1 MKVPTIA
8 VRKRTS
14 VVVLAIIIIIF
25 GQLAYNS
32 LPREAAPDIT
42 IPYIFVMT
50 RYPGVAP
57 EDIEQSIT
65 IPIEKKLKGLEAVKQ
80 IQSTSTEGMSSII
93 IEFVAGTDI
102 EEVLSKTKDKVD
114 LAKPEL
120 PPDLEEDPEV
130 IEINVS
136 ELPIMVLSLSG
147 PVGLVS
153 LKEIAEDLQDDIES
167 IPGVLEAEVTGG
179 LEREIRVEPNPDKLA
194 YYGLSILSLQ
204 DVIAKEN
211 QNVSGGAIRL
221 GDGRFQLRV
230 PGEFQSP
237 DEIYGLIVG
246 LHHDRPVY
254 LKEVARVV
262 DGFKDEEGRSRLNGH
277 EAINIA
283 VKKRAGEN
291 VIRISETID
300 ALVEQQKP
308 TWPAGVRVTKLM
320 DQAKDIR
327 IMVAD
332 LENNLITGLIL
343 VIVVLFFVMGV
354 RNAVLVSL
362 AIPFSM
368 LISFMILSAL
378 GITLNM
384 IVLFSLT
391 LSLGMLVDNAIV
403 IIENIFRYM
412 EQGVPRVQAAIR
424 ATSEV
429 AQPVTASTLT
439 TVAAFFPLI
448 FWPGIMGEWMG
459 YLPKAV
465 IITLSSSLFVAMII
479 NPALAA
485 IFLRLPPG
493 HRFTKV
499 RASVEEIE
507 RAGEAPITV
516 RGPLLRGYRRLLD
529 AALNNR
535 VALLSMA
542 FLAVVALAM
551 IWLYEIGIDKP
562 IEFFPNIDPH
572 GIYINLDTPEGA
584 DLEYSDRI
592 ARQVEMALCN
602 GPGRLLASPDSDPAQ
617 CYYNNTETK
626 THTLRQ
632 GQQVVGLTD
641 MADVKHIYSRTVA
654 VIGGSS
660 VFESNS
666 PNHIGIQ
673 FYDIEDRVEPS
684 TRTVEEIRKR
694 VKDIPGA
701 QITVAAQEEGPPT
714 GAPINIEIVGDNFH
728 ILGSIAQQV
737 RSVLEKIPF
746 VQDIQDDYVP
756 GSPTVKVRVDRQKAA
771 MLGLSTDI
779 IGFALKVAFNGIKV
793 STFREGDE
801 DYDITVQL
809 PESDRKVTDI
819 LRELLIPTPE
829 GLVPLS
835 TVTTFEIT
843 GGLGQVNRINHER
856 VVTVKA
862 NVDEERVP
870 GPVVRAQAEKIL
882 TDFSLPPGYKIRFT
896 GEFEFQQEAQAFLSK
911 AFAAAVFLIILILVT
926 QFNSVSQPLIIMTSV
941 ILSLGGVF
949 FGLAV
954 MRLPFGIIMTG
965 VGVISLAGVVVNN
978 AIVLI
983 DYTNR
988 LHQRGMHFREA
999 IIAAGCTRLRPV
1011 LLTAI
1016 TTILGLLP
1024 MVTGIAYNFHEMQI
1038 AWVSESSQWWRAMAS
1053 AVIFGLALA
1062 TVLTLVV
1069 VPTLYALVYTTSRKM
1084 SRGVKRIRRAYWAPF
1099 HRLTGTAPEEDT
1111 LDPTRSGSIKYLEQW
1126 R

>member
-1 MKVPTIA
+1 MRIPRTA
-8 VRKRTS
+8 VSKRTS

-25 GQLAYNS
+25 GYMAYNS

-50 RYPGVAP
+50 RYAGVAP

-65 IPIEKKLKGLEAVKQ
+65 IPIEKKLKGLEAVKK
-80 IQSTSTEGMSSII
+80 IRSSSTEGMSSIV

-102 EEVLSKTKDKVD
+102 EEVLNKTKDKVD
-114 LAKPEL
+114 LAKPDL
-120 PPDLEEDPEV
+120 PADLEEDPEV
-130 IEINVS
+130 IEINIS
-136 ELPIMVLSLSG
+136 ELPILVLSLSG
-147 PVGLVS
+147 REGLVR

-179 LEREIRVEPNPDKLA
+179 LDREIRVEPHPDKLA

-211 QNVSGGAIRL
+211 QNVSGGAIRM

-230 PGEFQSP
+230 PGEFRSP
-237 DEIYGLIVG
+237 EEIYGLIVG
-246 LHHDRPVY
+246 LQNGRPVY
-254 LKEVARVV
+254 LKDVARVV
-262 DGFKDEEGRSRLNGH
+262 DGFKDEEGRSRLNGR

-291 VIRISETID
+291 VIRISEQVDKLI
-300 ALVEQQKP
+300 EEQKP
-308 TWPAGVRVTKLM
+308 SWPAGVRVTKLM
-320 DQAKDIR
+320 DHAKDIR

-332 LENNLITGLIL
+332 LENNLVTGLIL
-343 VIVVLFFVMGV
+343 VIVVLFFVMGM

-368 LISFMILSAL
+368 LISFMVLSAL

-412 EQGVPRVQAAIR
+412 EQGVPRIQAAIR

-439 TVAAFFPLI
+439 TVAAFFPLL

-465 IITLSSSLFVAMII
+465 IITLSSSLFVAMVI

-493 HRFTKV
+493 HRFAKIKAT
-499 RASVEEIE
+499 AEEIE

-516 RGPLLRGYRRLLD
+516 RGVLLRGYRRLLD

-535 VALLSMA
+535 LAVLSMA
-542 FLAVVALAM
+542 LLAVVAMAM
-551 IWLYEIGIDKP
+551 IWFYEIGIEKP
-562 IEFFPNIDPH
+562 IEFFPKIDPH

-584 DLEYSDRI
+584 DLEYSDRV

-602 GPGRLLASPDSDPAQ
+602 GAGMPLASPDSDPAR
-617 CYYNNTETK
+617 CYDANTDKK

-632 GQQVVGLTD
+632 GNQVVGLTD
-641 MADVKHIYSRTVA
+641 MANVKHIYSRTVA
-654 VIGGSS
+654 VTGGSS
-660 VFESNS
+660 AFEQNL

-673 FYDIEDRVEPS
+673 FYDIEDRLEPS
-684 TRTVEEIRKR
+684 TQTVEEIRKR

-701 QITVAAQEEGPPT
+701 QITVAEQEEGPPT
-714 GAPINIEIVGDNFH
+714 GAPINIEIVGDRFGV
-728 ILGSIAQQV
+728 LGSIGQQV
-737 RSVLEKIPF
+737 RAVLEKIPF
-746 VQDIQDDYVP
+746 VQDVRDDYVP

-771 MLGLSTDI
+771 MSGLSTDI
-779 IGFALKVAFNGIKV
+779 IGFALKVAFNGLKV

-809 PESDRKVTDI
+809 AESDRKVTDI
-819 LRELLIPTPE
+819 LRQLLIPTPQ

-835 TVTTFEIT
+835 TVTTFEIG

-856 VVTVKA
+856 VVTVSA
-862 NVDEERVP
+862 NVDEEKVP
-870 GPVVRAQAEKIL
+870 GPVVRAQAEKL
-882 TDFSLPPGYKIRFT
+882 LADFALPPGYKIRFT

-911 AFAAAVFLIILILVT
+911 AFAAAILLIILILVT

-949 FGLAV
+949 FGLSV

-1062 TVLTLVV
+1062 TVLTLIV
-1069 VPTLYALVYTTSRKM
+1069 VPTLYALVYTSSRAIG
-1084 SRGVKRIRRAYWAPF
+1084 RGVKRIRRAYWAPF
-1099 HRLTGTAPEEDT
+1099 YRLTGTASEEEPPGLPGPDET
-1111 LDPTRSGSIKYLEQW
+1111 
-1126 R
+1126 

>member
-1 MKVPTIA
+1 MIIPITA
-8 VRKRTS
+8 VKKRTS

-25 GQLAYNS
+25 GFMSYNS
-32 LPREAAPDIT
+32 LPRESAPDIT
-42 IPYIFVMT
+42 IPYIFIIT
-50 RYPGVAP
+50 NYPGVAP

-65 IPIEKKLKGLEAVKQ
+65 IPIEKKIKGLEAVKQ
-80 IQSTSTEGMSSII
+80 IKSSSTEGMSSII
-93 IEFVAGTDI
+93 IEFVTGTDI
-102 EEVLSKTKDKVD
+102 DEVLSKTKDKVD

-120 PPDLEEDPEV
+120 PADLEEDPEV
-130 IEINVS
+130 IEINIS
-136 ELPIMVLSLSG
+136 ELPIVVLSLTG
-147 PVGLVS
+147 TVGLVR

-179 LEREIRVEPNPDKLA
+179 LEREIRVEPDPDKLA
-194 YYGLSILSLQ
+194 YYGLSIPGLQ
-204 DVIAKEN
+204 SVIAEEN
-211 QNVSGGAIRL
+211 QNVSGGAIRM

-246 LHHDRPVY
+246 LHKGQPVY
-254 LKEVARVV
+254 LKDVARVV
-262 DGFKDEEGRSRLNGH
+262 DGFKDEEGRARLDGR
-277 EAINIA
+277 EAINIQ

-291 VIRISETID
+291 ILRITDQVDRIIE
-300 ALVEQQKP
+300 EQMA
-308 TWPAGVRVTKLM
+308 TWPAGTKVSKVM

-332 LENNLITGLIL
+332 LENNIITGLIL
-343 VIVVLFFVMGV
+343 VIVVLFFVMGI

-368 LISFMILSAL
+368 LLSFMVLNAL

-384 IVLFSLT
+384 VVLFSLT

-403 IIENIFRYM
+403 IVENIFRYM
-412 EQGVPRVQAAIR
+412 EQGVPRIQAAIR

-448 FWPGIMGEWMG
+448 FWPGIMGGFMG

-465 IITLSSSLFVAMII
+465 IVTLSSSLFVAMVI

-493 HRFTKV
+493 HRFTKIKV
-499 RASVEEIE
+499 SAEEIE

-516 RGPLLRGYRRLLD
+516 RGPLLKAYRRLLD
-529 AALNNR
+529 GALNNR
-535 VALLSMA
+535 LAVLAMA
-542 FLAVVALAM
+542 FLAVVAMAM
-551 IWLYEIGIDKP
+551 IWLYEIGLEKP

-572 GIYINLDTPEGA
+572 SIYINLDMPEGA
-584 DLEYSDRI
+584 DLEYSDRV

-602 GPGRLLASPDSDPAQ
+602 GPGRALAPPDADPAQ
-617 CYYNNTETK
+617 CYHNNREGK
-626 THTLRQ
+626 IHTLRQ

-641 MADVKHIYSRTVA
+641 MANVKHIYSRTVA
-654 VIGGSS
+654 VTGGSS
-660 VFESNS
+660 AFESNS
-666 PNHIGIQ
+666 PNHIGVQ

-684 TRTVEEIRKR
+684 TLTLEESRKR
-694 VKDIPGA
+694 VKDTPGA

-714 GAPINIEIVGDNFH
+714 GAPINIEIVGDNFDV
-728 ILGSIAQQV
+728 LGRIAQQI
-737 RSVLEKIPF
+737 RGVLEKIPF
-746 VQDIQDDYVP
+746 VQDIRDDYVP
-756 GSPTVKVRVDRQKAA
+756 GSPTVRVRVDRQKAA

-819 LRELLIPTPE
+819 LRELLIPTAD

-835 TVTTFEIT
+835 TVTRFEVT

-862 NVDEERVP
+862 NVDEEKVP
-870 GPVVRAQAEKIL
+870 GPVVRSQAEKIL
-882 TDFSLPPGYKIRFT
+882 AGLPLPPGFKIRFT

-926 QFNSVSQPLIIMTSV
+926 QFNSVAQPGIIMTSV

-949 FGLAV
+949 FGLSV
-954 MRLPFGIIMTG
+954 MKLPFGIIMTG

-988 LHQRGMHFREA
+988 LHQRGVHFREA

-1011 LLTAI
+1011 LLTAV

-1024 MVTGIAYNFHEMQI
+1024 MVTGIAYDFHKMEI
-1038 AWVSESSQWWRAMAS
+1038 AWVSESSQWWRSMAS
-1053 AVIFGLALA
+1053 AVIFGLSLA

-1069 VPTLYALVYTTSRKM
+1069 VPTLYSLIHTTSRAAD
-1084 SRGVKRIRRAYWAPF
+1084 RGVKRLRRAYWAPF
-1099 HRLTGTAPEEDT
+1099 YRLTGTTAEE
-1111 LDPTRSGSIKYLEQW
+1111 KEQG
-1126 R
+1126 

>member
-1 MKVPTIA
+1 MIVPSTA

-25 GQLAYNS
+25 GLMSYES

-42 IPYIFVMT
+42 IPYIFIMT
-50 RYPGVAP
+50 SYPGVAP
-57 EDIEQSIT
+57 EDIEQAIT
-65 IPIEKKLKGLEAVKQ
+65 LPIEKKLKGLEAVKQ
-80 IQSTSTEGMSSII
+80 IRSSSTEGMSSII
-93 IEFVAGTDI
+93 VEFVAGTDI

-120 PPDLEEDPEV
+120 PTDLEEDPEV
-130 IEINVS
+130 IEINIS
-136 ELPIMVLSLSG
+136 ELPILVLSLSG
-147 PVGLVS
+147 PVGLVR

-179 LEREIRVEPNPDKLA
+179 LEREIRVEPDSDKLA
-194 YYGLSILSLQ
+194 YYGLSIVSLQ
-204 DVIAKEN
+204 NVIAEEN
-211 QNVSGGAIRL
+211 QNVSGGAIRM

-237 DEIYGLIVG
+237 EEIYGLIVG
-246 LHHDRPVY
+246 LHKGQPVY
-254 LKEVARVV
+254 LKDVARVV

-291 VIRISETID
+291 VIRISEQID
-300 ALVEQQKP
+300 KLIEEHSP
-308 TWPAGVRVTKLM
+308 TWPAGTRVTKLM
-320 DQAKDIR
+320 DHAKDIR

-332 LENNLITGLIL
+332 LENNIITGLIL
-343 VIVVLFFVMGV
+343 VVVVLFFVMGV

-368 LISFMILSAL
+368 LISFMVLNAL

-384 IVLFSLT
+384 VVLFSLT

-403 IIENIFRYM
+403 IVENIFRYM
-412 EQGVPRVQAAIR
+412 EQGVPRIQAAIR

-429 AQPVTASTLT
+429 AQPVVASTLT
-439 TVAAFFPLI
+439 TVAAFFPLV
-448 FWPGIMGEWMG
+448 FWPGIMGEFMV

-465 IITLSSSLFVAMII
+465 IITLSSSLFVAMVI

-493 HRFTKV
+493 HRFTKIKV
-499 RASVEEIE
+499 SAEEIE

-516 RGPLLRGYRRLLD
+516 RGPLLKGYRRLLD
-529 AALNNR
+529 GALNHR
-535 VALLSMA
+535 LAVLAMA
-542 FLAVVALAM
+542 FLGVLAMAM
-551 IWLYEIGIDKP
+551 IWLHEIGLERP

-572 GIYINLDTPEGA
+572 SIYINLDTPEGA

-592 ARQVEMALCN
+592 ARQLEIALCSPDQ
-602 GPGRLLASPDSDPAQ
+602 GLASPGADPAE
-617 CYYNNTETK
+617 CYYNNTENK
-626 THTLRQ
+626 IHALRQ

-641 MADVKHIYSRTVA
+641 MANIKYIYSRTVA
-654 VIGGSS
+654 VTGGSS
-660 VFESNS
+660 AFENNL

-684 TRTVEEIRKR
+684 TDTVEEIRKR
-694 VKDIPGA
+694 IKDVPGA
-701 QITVAAQEEGPPT
+701 QITVAVQEEGPPT
-714 GAPINIEIVGDNFH
+714 GAPINIEIAGDDFYV
-728 ILGSIAQQV
+728 LGRIAQQV
-737 RSVLEKIPF
+737 RGVLEKIPF
-746 VQDIQDDYVP
+746 VRDIRDDYIP

-779 IGFALKVAFNGIKV
+779 IGFALKAAFNGIEV

-809 PESDRKVTDI
+809 PASDRKVTDI
-819 LRELLIPTPE
+819 LRELLIPTQD

-835 TVTTFEIT
+835 TVTKFEIT

-856 VVTVKA
+856 VLTVKA
-862 NVDEERVP
+862 NVDEEHAP
-870 GPVVRAQAEKIL
+870 GPVVRAQAEKIMADL
-882 TDFSLPPGYKIRFT
+882 PLPPGYKIRFT
-896 GEFEFQQEAQAFLSK
+896 GELEFQQEAEAFLSK

-926 QFNSVSQPLIIMTSV
+926 QFNSVAQPLIIMTSV

-949 FGLAV
+949 FGLSV
-954 MRLPFGIIMTG
+954 MELPFGIIMTG

-978 AIVLI
+978 AIILI

-988 LHQRGMHFREA
+988 LHQRGMHFRDA
-999 IIAAGCTRLRPV
+999 IIAAGCTRFENRVGQRVESVVELHGQRCYFRPSPGNSADPGRRSQPLRSCLYYQSCRLPGSERHPP
-1011 LLTAI
+1011 
-1016 TTILGLLP
+1016 GLL
-1024 MVTGIAYNFHEMQI
+1024 G
-1038 AWVSESSQWWRAMAS
+1038 
-1053 AVIFGLALA
+1053 AL
-1062 TVLTLVV
+1062 LS
-1069 VPTLYALVYTTSRKM
+1069 PDRNN
-1084 SRGVKRIRRAYWAPF
+1084 P
-1099 HRLTGTAPEEDT
+1099 
-1111 LDPTRSGSIKYLEQW
+1111 
-1126 R
+1126 

>member
-1 MKVPTIA
+1 MIVPTTA
-8 VRKRTS
+8 VQKRTS

-25 GQLAYNS
+25 GFMSYNS

-42 IPYIFVMT
+42 IPYIFIIT
-50 RYPGVAP
+50 NYPGVAP

-80 IQSTSTEGMSSII
+80 IKSSSTEGMSSII

-102 EEVLSKTKDKVD
+102 DEVLSKTKDKVD

-120 PPDLEEDPEV
+120 PADLEEDPEV
-130 IEINVS
+130 VEINIS
-136 ELPIMVLSLSG
+136 ELPIVVLSLSG
-147 PVGLVS
+147 AVGLVT

-179 LEREIRVEPNPDKLA
+179 LEREIRVEPDPDKLA
-194 YYGLSILSLQ
+194 YYGLSILRLQ
-204 DVIAKEN
+204 SIIAKEN
-211 QNVSGGAIRL
+211 QNVSGGAIRM

-246 LHHDRPVY
+246 LHRGQPVY
-254 LKEVARVV
+254 LKDVARVL
-262 DGFKDEEGRSRLNGH
+262 DGFKDEEGRSRLNGQ

-291 VIRISETID
+291 VIRISKQID
-300 ALVEQQKP
+300 GLIKEQRT
-308 TWPAGVRVTKLM
+308 TWPAGIRVNKLM
-320 DQAKDIR
+320 DHAKDIR

-332 LENNLITGLIL
+332 LENNIITGLIL

-368 LISFMILSAL
+368 LLSFMVLSAL

-384 IVLFSLT
+384 VVLFSLT

-403 IIENIFRYM
+403 IVENIFRYM
-412 EQGVPRVQAAIR
+412 EQGVPRIQAAMR

-439 TVAAFFPLI
+439 TVAAFFPLV
-448 FWPGIMGEWMG
+448 FWPGIMGEFMS

-465 IITLSSSLFVAMII
+465 IVTLSSSLFVAMVI

-485 IFLRLPPG
+485 MFLRLPAG
-493 HRFTKV
+493 HRFARAKV
-499 RASVEEIE
+499 SAEEME

-516 RGPLLRGYRRLLD
+516 RGPLLKAYQRLLNG
-529 AALNNR
+529 ALNNR
-535 VALLSMA
+535 LAVLTMA
-542 FLAVVALAM
+542 FLGVVAMAM
-551 IWLYEIGIDKP
+551 IWLYEIGLEKP

-572 GIYINLDTPEGA
+572 SIYVNLDMPEGA
-584 DLEYSDRI
+584 DLEYSDRL
-592 ARQVEMALCN
+592 ARQVEIALCT
-602 GPGRLLASPDSDPAQ
+602 GPGQPLAHPDGNPAQ
-617 CYYNNTETK
+617 CYHNNRQRK
-626 THTLRQ
+626 IHTLRQ
-632 GQQVVGLTD
+632 GQKVAGLTD
-641 MADVKHIYSRTVA
+641 MANVKHIYSRTVA
-654 VIGGSS
+654 VTGGSS
-660 VFESNS
+660 AFEVNS

-684 TRTVEEIRKR
+684 TQTVEEIRKR
-694 VKDIPGA
+694 VEHIPGA
-701 QITVAAQEEGPPT
+701 RIAVAAQEEGPPT
-714 GAPINIEIVGDNFH
+714 GAPINIEIVGDNFDV
-728 ILGSIAQQV
+728 LGQIAQQI
-737 RSVLEKIPF
+737 RDVLEKIPF
-746 VQDIQDDYVP
+746 VQDVRDDYVA
-756 GSPTVKVRVDRQKAA
+756 GSPTVRVRVDRQKAA

-809 PESDRKVTDI
+809 PESDRRVTDI
-819 LRELLIPTPE
+819 LRELLIPTAE

-835 TVTTFEIT
+835 TVTRFEVT
-843 GGLGQVNRINHER
+843 GGLGQVNHINHER
-856 VVTVKA
+856 VVTVRA
-862 NVDEERVP
+862 NVDEEKVP

-882 TDFSLPPGYKIRFT
+882 ADSSLPPGYKIRFT

-911 AFAAAVFLIILILVT
+911 AFAAGVFLIILILVT
-926 QFNSVSQPLIIMTSV
+926 QFNSIAQPGIIMTSV

-949 FGLAV
+949 FGLSV
-954 MRLPFGIIMTG
+954 MKLPFGIIMTG

-1011 LLTAI
+1011 LLTAV

-1024 MVTGIAYNFHEMQI
+1024 MVTGIAYNFHEMEI
-1038 AWVSESSQWWRAMAS
+1038 AWVSESSQWWRSMAS

-1062 TVLTLVV
+1062 TILTLVV
-1069 VPTLYALVYTTSRKM
+1069 VPTLYALVYTTSRVAV
-1084 SRGVKRIRRAYWAPF
+1084 RGVRRLRRAYWAPF
-1099 HRLTGTAPEEDT
+1099 YRLTGTASEEEE
-1111 LDPTRSGSIKYLEQW
+1111 EQG
-1126 R
+1126 

>member
-1 MKVPTIA
+1 MKVPTTA
-8 VRKRTS
+8 VNKRTS
-14 VVVLAIIIIIF
+14 VVVLAMIIIIF
-25 GQLAYNS
+25 GFMSYNS

-42 IPYIFVMT
+42 IPYIFIMT
-50 RYPGVAP
+50 NYPGVAP
-57 EDIEQSIT
+57 EDIERSIT

-80 IQSTSTEGMSSII
+80 IKSSSTEGTSSII

-102 EEVLSKTKDKVD
+102 ENVLSKTKDKVD
-114 LAKPEL
+114 MAKQEL
-120 PPDLEEDPEV
+120 PADLEEDPEV
-130 IEINVS
+130 IEINIS
-136 ELPIMVLSLSG
+136 ELPIIVLSLSG
-147 PVGLVS
+147 TVGLVR

-179 LEREIRVEPNPDKLA
+179 LEREIRVEPDPDKLA

-204 DVIAKEN
+204 SVIEKEN
-211 QNVSGGAIRL
+211 QNVSGGAIRM

-237 DEIYGLIVG
+237 EEIYGLIVG
-246 LHHDRPVY
+246 LQSGQPVY
-254 LKEVARVV
+254 LKDVARVS
-262 DGFKDEEGRSRLNGH
+262 DGFKDEEGRSRLNGY

-291 VIRISETID
+291 VIRISEQID
-300 ALVEQQKP
+300 TLIEEQKT
-308 TWPAGVRVTKLM
+308 TWPAGTRVTKLM
-320 DQAKDIR
+320 DHAKDIR

-332 LENNLITGLIL
+332 LENNIATGLIL
-343 VIVVLFFVMGV
+343 VIIVLFFVMGV

-368 LISFMILSAL
+368 FISFMVLNFL

-384 IVLFSLT
+384 VVLFSLT

-403 IIENIFRYM
+403 IVENIFRYM
-412 EQGVPRVQAAIR
+412 EQGVPRIQAAIR

-429 AQPVTASTLT
+429 AQPVAASTLT

-448 FWPGIMGEWMG
+448 FWPGIMGEFMS

-465 IITLSSSLFVAMII
+465 IITLSSSLFVAMVI

-485 IFLRLPPG
+485 IFLRLPPT
-493 HRFTKV
+493 HRFAKIKV
-499 RASVEEIE
+499 SVEEIE
-507 RAGEAPITV
+507 QAGEAPITV
-516 RGPLLRGYRRLLD
+516 RGPLLKGYRHLLD
-529 AALNNR
+529 GALNHR
-535 VALLSMA
+535 IAVLITA
-542 FLAVVALAM
+542 FLAVVAMAM
-551 IWLYEIGIDKP
+551 IWYYEIGLEKP

-572 GIYINLDTPEGA
+572 SIYLNLDTPEGA

-592 ARQVEMALCN
+592 ARQVEMAICN
-602 GPGRLLASPDSDPAQ
+602 GPGWGLASPDAEPSK
-617 CYYNNTETK
+617 CYYNNTEK
-626 THTLRQ
+626 KIHTLRQ
-632 GQQVVGLTD
+632 GQQVVGITD
-641 MADVKHIYSRTVA
+641 MANVKHIYSRTVA
-654 VIGGSS
+654 VTGGSS
-660 VFESNS
+660 AFENNS

-684 TRTVEEIRKR
+684 IQTVEEIRKR
-694 VKDIPGA
+694 ISDIPGA
-701 QITVAAQEEGPPT
+701 QITIAEQEEGPPT
-714 GAPINIEIVGDNFH
+714 GAPINIEISGDSFH
-728 ILGSIAQQV
+728 VLGRIGQQV
-737 RSVLEKIPF
+737 RSALEKIPF
-746 VQDIQDDYVP
+746 VQDIRDDYIP
-756 GSPTVKVRVDRQKAA
+756 GSPTVGVKVDRQKAA

-809 PESDRKVTDI
+809 PVSDRKLTDI
-819 LRELLIPTPE
+819 LRELLIPTPQ

-835 TVTTFEIT
+835 TVTRFEIT
-843 GGLGQVNRINHER
+843 SGLGQVNRIDHER

-862 NVDEERVP
+862 NVDEKKVP
-870 GPVVRAQAEKIL
+870 GPVVRAQAEKL
-882 TDFSLPPGYKIRFT
+882 LANFLLPPGYKIRFT

-911 AFAAAVFLIILILVT
+911 AFAAAIFLIILILVT

-949 FGLAV
+949 FGLSV
-954 MRLPFGIIMTG
+954 MKLPFGIIMTG

-988 LHQRGMHFREA
+988 LHQRGMQFRES

-1011 LLTAI
+1011 LLTTI

-1024 MVTGIAYNFHEMQI
+1024 MVTGIAYNFHEMEI
-1038 AWVSESSQWWRAMAS
+1038 AWVSESSQWWSSMAS

-1069 VPTLYALVYTTSRKM
+1069 VPTLYSLIYTSSRKAKLW
-1084 SRGVKRIRRAYWAPF
+1084 VKRIHHAYWAPLY
-1099 HRLTGTAPEEDT
+1099 RITGVSSEE
-1111 LDPTRSGSIKYLEQW
+1111 KKEV
-1126 R
+1126 

>member
-1 MKVPTIA
+1 MIVPTTA
-8 VRKRTS
+8 VQKRTS
-14 VVVLAIIIIIF
+14 VVVLAIIIVIF
-25 GQLAYNS
+25 GFMSYNS

-42 IPYIFVMT
+42 IPYIFIIT
-50 RYPGVAP
+50 NYPGVAP

-80 IQSTSTEGMSSII
+80 IKSSSTEGMSSII

-102 EEVLSKTKDKVD
+102 DEVLSKTKDKVD

-120 PPDLEEDPEV
+120 PADLEEDPEV
-130 IEINVS
+130 VEINIS
-136 ELPIMVLSLSG
+136 ELPIVVLSLSG
-147 PVGLVS
+147 AVGLVT

-167 IPGVLEAEVTGG
+167 IPGVLEAELTGG
-179 LEREIRVEPNPDKLA
+179 LEREIRVEPDPDKLA
-194 YYGLSILSLQ
+194 YYGLSILRLQ
-204 DVIAKEN
+204 SIIAKEN
-211 QNVSGGAIRL
+211 QNVSGGAIRM

-237 DEIYGLIVG
+237 DEIYGLVVG
-246 LHHDRPVY
+246 LHKGQPVY
-254 LKEVARVV
+254 LKDVARVL
-262 DGFKDEEGRSRLNGH
+262 DGFKDEEGRSRLNGQ

-291 VIRISETID
+291 VIRISKQID
-300 ALVEQQKP
+300 GLIEEQRT
-308 TWPAGVRVTKLM
+308 TWPAGITVTKLM
-320 DQAKDIR
+320 DHAKDIR

-332 LENNLITGLIL
+332 LENNIITGLIL

-368 LISFMILSAL
+368 LLSFMVLSAL

-384 IVLFSLT
+384 VVLFSLT

-403 IIENIFRYM
+403 IVENIFRYM
-412 EQGVPRVQAAIR
+412 EQGVPRIQAAMR

-439 TVAAFFPLI
+439 TVAAFFPLV
-448 FWPGIMGEWMG
+448 FWPGIMGEFMS

-465 IITLSSSLFVAMII
+465 IVTLSSSLFVAMVI

-485 IFLRLPPG
+485 IFLRLPAG
-493 HRFTKV
+493 HRFARAKV
-499 RASVEEIE
+499 SAEEME

-516 RGPLLRGYRRLLD
+516 RGPLLKAYQRLLNG
-529 AALNNR
+529 ALNNR
-535 VALLSMA
+535 LAVLTMA
-542 FLAVVALAM
+542 FLGVVAMAM
-551 IWLYEIGIDKP
+551 IWLYEIGLEKP

-572 GIYINLDTPEGA
+572 SIYVNLDMPEGA
-584 DLEYSDRI
+584 DLEYSDRL
-592 ARQVEMALCN
+592 ARQVEIALCT
-602 GPGRLLASPDSDPAQ
+602 GPGQPLAHPDGNPAQ
-617 CYYNNTETK
+617 CYHNNRQRK
-626 THTLRQ
+626 IHTLRQ
-632 GQQVVGLTD
+632 GQKVAGLTD
-641 MADVKHIYSRTVA
+641 MANVKHIYSRTVA
-654 VIGGSS
+654 VTGGSS
-660 VFESNS
+660 AFEVNS

-684 TRTVEEIRKR
+684 TQTVEEIRKR
-694 VKDIPGA
+694 VEHIPGA
-701 QITVAAQEEGPPT
+701 RIAVAAQEEGPPT
-714 GAPINIEIVGDNFH
+714 GAPINIEIVGDNFDV
-728 ILGSIAQQV
+728 LGQIAQQI
-737 RSVLEKIPF
+737 RDVLEKIPF
-746 VQDIQDDYVP
+746 VQDVRDDYVA
-756 GSPTVKVRVDRQKAA
+756 GSPTVRVRVDRQKAA

-809 PESDRKVTDI
+809 PESDRRVTDI
-819 LRELLIPTPE
+819 LRELLIPTAE

-835 TVTTFEIT
+835 TVTRFEVT
-843 GGLGQVNRINHER
+843 GGLGQVNHINHER
-856 VVTVKA
+856 VVTVRA
-862 NVDEERVP
+862 NVDEEKVP

-882 TDFSLPPGYKIRFT
+882 ADSSLPPGYKIRFT

-911 AFAAAVFLIILILVT
+911 AFAAGVFLIILILVT
-926 QFNSVSQPLIIMTSV
+926 QFNSIAQPGIIMTSV

-949 FGLAV
+949 FGLSV
-954 MRLPFGIIMTG
+954 MKLPFGIIMTG

-1011 LLTAI
+1011 LLTAV

-1024 MVTGIAYNFHEMQI
+1024 MVTGIAYNFHEMEI
-1038 AWVSESSQWWRAMAS
+1038 AWVSESSQWWRSMAS

-1062 TVLTLVV
+1062 TILTLVV
-1069 VPTLYALVYTTSRKM
+1069 VPTLYALVYTTSRVAV
-1084 SRGVKRIRRAYWAPF
+1084 RGVRRLRRAYWAPF
-1099 HRLTGTAPEEDT
+1099 YRLTVTASEEEE
-1111 LDPTRSGSIKYLEQW
+1111 EQG
-1126 R
+1126 